1 MRVSDALRILRCIP
15 RLYVAGTQ
23 RSVLCVSSCPKR
35 AGKPFCAQHF
45 ENGHEQT
52 VALKANACSNHREEG
67 NERER
72 IRIPSFLLRH
82 EVNGAQDC
90 KPILYT
96 SQKESRRIRIKSFTG
111 CLHLRKAC
119 MLLTDSDECTLV
131 YSMRQA
137 SNTNENSC
145 YSMRYQ

>member
-35 AGKPFCAQHF
+35 AGKPLCAQHF
-45 ENGHEQT
+45 ENSHEQT

-96 SQKESRRIRIKSFTG
+96 TQKESRHIRSKSITG
-111 CLHLRKAC
+111 CLHTSKESMHVINRFRRVYTSVL
-119 MLLTDSDECTLV
+119 DET
-131 YSMRQA
+131 S
-137 SNTNENSC
+137 
-145 YSMRYQ
+145 